1 MPLATGLLVPVVG
14 PSGAGKD
21 SLLRVAREHFAGGSR
36 LVFPRRVVT
45 RAALADAEDHDS
57 MTPDAFAEAAARG
70 AFAIFWGAHG
80 NAYGIPA
87 AIHDD
92 LSAGRIVVFNCSRAA
107 LGPAWAHHPKMKVIE
122 VSASPEVLVERIVTR
137 GRESREDARQRVA
150 RKVDDYPPGLPV
162 IRIDN
167 SGPLEDAARDFCAA
181 LAGLH
186 HA

>member
-21 SLLRVAREHFAGGSR
+21 SLLRLAREHFAGDSK

-45 RAALADAEDHDS
+45 RTAQADAEDHDS

-80 NAYGIPA
+80 NAYGVPA
-87 AIHDD
+87 AIHED
-92 LSAGRIVVFNCSRAA
+92 LAAGRIVVFNCSRAA
-107 LGPAWAHHPKMKVIE
+107 LGPAWAHHTQMTVIE
-122 VSASPEVLVERIVTR
+122 VSASPDVLVERIVAR
-137 GRESREDARQRVA
+137 GRESREDAKLRVA

-167 SGPLEDAARDFCAA
+167 SGPIEEAARVFCAA
-181 LAGLH
+181 LSRLH